1 MKFGQVYLKDRRNFV
16 ISLFNFR
23 YLTHILHMKNVFII
37 IGKLTATTSNIV
49 IKYNYPKK
57 DLLFILV
64 LLHFRNLH

>member
-1 MKFGQVYLKDRRNFV
+1 MKSGQVYLKDRRNFI

-23 YLTHILHMKNVFII
+23 YLTHILHMKSVLII

-49 IKYNYPKK
+49 IKYNPKN
-57 DLLFILV
+57 DLLFVLV